1 MFLSDFSIKRP
12 IAMIVIIIAL
22 MALGLLALKK
32 LKVNQIPDVQQPV
45 LVVSIPYPGASP
57 DTVEREIINR
67 VEKAMQS
74 ITGVYQLRSTANEGS
89 ATIVLIFNFGK
100 IWSKPRMRYVIRS
113 LPFAIN

>member
-67 VEKAMQS
+67 VEKPCKVSPVS
-74 ITGVYQLRSTANEGS
+74 INCVPPPMK
-89 ATIVLIFNFGK
+89 VLPP
-100 IWSKPRMRYVIRS
+100 SS
-113 LPFAIN
+113 